1 MTKLA
6 REVVD
11 QASQWLGYNEV
22 NGKYKEIIDVYNTLS
37 PLPRGYKAKYTD
49 EWCAIFVTAVAV
61 KTGMTDIIPSECSC
75 PKMLQH
81 FKGIGCWE
89 ESDTRR
95 PRVGDIIFYDWGDNG
110 VGDNTGSPDHVGIV
124 AHVNGNDL
132 VVIEG
137 NKHGAVAERLISV
150 NGKYIRG
157 YGVPKY
163 DNPLT
168 NDIET
173 VAREVIRGLWGNAL
187 TRKKKLEAA
196 GYDYYQ
202 VQSMV
207 NELLRKKPVKSKTV
221 TQLAREVIQGK
232 WGIGET
238 RKKRLTKA
246 GYDYKAVQRKVN
258 ELLNK

>member
-1 MTKLA
+1 MAKLA
-6 REVVD
+6 RTVVE
-11 QASQWLGYNEV
+11 QASQWLGYTEA
-22 NGKYKEIIDVYNTLS
+22 NGKFKEIIDVYNTLK

-61 KTGMTDIIPSECSC
+61 KTGMTDIIPPECSC
-75 PKMLQH
+75 PKMVQH
-81 FKGIGCWE
+81 FKDIGCWK
-89 ESDTRR
+89 ESDSRR
-95 PRVGDIIFYDWGDNG
+95 PNIGDIIFYDWDDNG
-110 VGDNTGSPDHVGIV
+110 VGDNVGSADHVGIV

-132 VVIEG
+132 IVIEG
-137 NKHGAVAERLISV
+137 NKHGAVAERLVCV

-173 VAREVIRGLWGNAL
+173 VAREVMRGEWGNGS
-187 TRKKKLEAA
+187 TRKNRLEAA

-202 VQSMV
+202 VQAMV
-207 NELLRKKPVKSKTV
+207 NELVSNKPVKSKTV
-221 TQLAREVIQGK
+221 LQLAREVIQGK
-232 WGIGET
+232 WGNGDK
-238 RKKRLTKA
+238 RKQRLTKA